1 MKRREREGKGQVV
14 AYEKKFFSNWGEGDG
29 GWGEYLCVSRTLNIP
44 TNRFDDV
51 KMFLL

>member
-29 GWGEYLCVSRTLNIP
+29 GSIYALVGH
-44 TNRFDDV
+44 
-51 KMFLL
+51 